1 MIYILSDIMLKIIS
15 KLICMFEW
23 QRLYQLEARKFVISN
38 VGPLGC
44 IPYQRIINEL
54 NDEDCVDLA
63 NELAT
68 QYNSRLKDLVAEL
81 NDNLPGAT
89 FVLANVYDL
98 VSELIVNYHK
108 YGNNLVLE
116 VFTSQKFT
124 MYFSFMDPCSNI
136 SYIK

>member
-1 MIYILSDIMLKIIS
+1 
-15 KLICMFEW
+15 MFEW

-81 NDNLPGAT
+81 NENLPGAT

>member
-1 MIYILSDIMLKIIS
+1 M
-15 KLICMFEW
+15 
-23 QRLYQLEARKFVISN
+23 ISN

-81 NDNLPGAT
+81 NENLPGAT

-124 MYFSFMDPCSNI
+124 MYFSFMDPCSPI
-136 SYIK
+136 FHIL

>member
-23 QRLYQLEARKFVISN
+23 QRLYQLDARKFVISN
-38 VGPLGC
+38 VGPVGC

-81 NDNLPGAT
+81 NENLPGAT

-108 YGNNLVLE
+108 YGNSLLCIFLLWIHALQYFIYYSIVL
-116 VFTSQKFT
+116 K
-124 MYFSFMDPCSNI
+124 
-136 SYIK
+136 